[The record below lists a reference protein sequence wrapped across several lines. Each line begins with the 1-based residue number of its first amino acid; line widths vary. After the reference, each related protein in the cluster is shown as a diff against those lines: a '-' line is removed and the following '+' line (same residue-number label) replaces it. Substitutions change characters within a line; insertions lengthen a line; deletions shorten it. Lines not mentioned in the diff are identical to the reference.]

1 MEYRHTQVGRLL
13 LAFLVAMACLVPAL
27 LLLEE
32 FRADPAARVALSV
45 APPFMLIAGAVFSFL
60 TVTVDREALVL
71 RFGLGAW
78 RRRVPLAQ
86 IERAE
91 VRRVP
96 WVWGYGIR
104 LAPKGWL
111 YRVAGL
117 DAVDLTLRS
126 GRHVYVGTDEP
137 GGLLTALRSF
147 GVAAP

>member
-13 LAFLVAMACLVPAL
+13 LALMVAMACLVPAL
-27 LLLEE
+27 LLLDKY
-32 FRADPAARVALSV
+32 RGDPMARIAFSV
-45 APPFMLIAGAVFSFL
+45 APAGMLIAGAVFSFL

-78 RRRVPLAQ
+78 RRRVPLADVVQ
-86 IERAE
+86 AE

-96 WVWGYGIR
+96 WFWGYGIR

-137 GGLLTALRSF
+137 EALLSALRSF
-147 GVAAP
+147 GVAVI